1 MHNTSRKRSVIALW
15 GLPGLVL
22 AAAASFSTVAAV
34 PARADPPQVTATV
47 QQTTAGPAAPKDT
60 VLQGRR
66 SLNDKVSLNFGL
78 TPSDDRRQEVF
89 GEETPPQTAATPS
102 SQPSNSTQP
111 SAPES
116 IGPNDANAPLVAGI
130 VAVILAMAAVG
141 FFLSQRNR
149 RDQP

>member
-1 MHNTSRKRSVIALW
+1 MHNTSRKRSVVALW
-15 GLPGLVL
+15 GLVL

-89 GEETPPQTAATPS
+89 GEEAPPETAATPS